1 MTTGP
6 MARRPPNLPVLFG
19 AILAG
24 SVPALAAQPPVP
36 PPLPG
41 RGDAE
46 RTSPT
51 VEGLTTRPAV
61 NPNALSG
68 PDAPVR
74 TAPGSRIRTDR
85 RPDPKTP
92 YRPATAGPDPLVIL
106 NQPEPLIPLDASV
119 EDRNVLDTSLRV
131 ITPDY
136 GYPTGF
142 RVPFEH
148 PDDPEYAVRIDGGLM
163 LVYQDAL
170 YARHRGRMYV
180 GMPAGAWYVIGRDDL
195 RPHIHATPPA
205 ESDGPDLDARRVPD
219 ARISAARAAPIRL
232 DLRVIPERPAAPA
245 PAPASPP
252 EPTPS
257 ADEAPAAGPRILRD
271 DAYRR
276 RLLRELLNR
285 FEPTA
290 PPVTAPAG
298 S

>member
-6 MARRPPNLPVLFG
+6 MASFASIL

-24 SVPALAAQPPVP
+24 AVPVLAAEPPVP

-41 RGDAE
+41 RGEAE
-46 RTSPT
+46 RTSPS

-92 YRPATAGPDPLVIL
+92 NRPATAGPDPLVIL

-119 EDRNVLDTSLRV
+119 EDRNVLDTSLRL

-148 PDDPEYAVRIDGGLM
+148 PDDPEYAVRIDGALM
-163 LVYQDAL
+163 LVYQDGL
-170 YARHRGRMYV
+170 YARRRGRMYV

-195 RPHIHATPPA
+195 RPRIRPDAPSDA
-205 ESDGPDLDARRVPD
+205 EADGTDLDAEAVPD
-219 ARISAARAAPIRL
+219 PRIPAARAAPVRL
-232 DLRVIPERPAAPA
+232 DLRVIPERPAVPV
-245 PAPASPP
+245 PPP
-252 EPTPS
+252 EPSP
-257 ADEAPAAGPRILRD
+257 PAEEPPVAGPRILRD
-271 DAYRR
+271 DTYRR
-276 RLLRELLNR
+276 RLLRELLDR
-285 FEPTA
+285 FEPSP